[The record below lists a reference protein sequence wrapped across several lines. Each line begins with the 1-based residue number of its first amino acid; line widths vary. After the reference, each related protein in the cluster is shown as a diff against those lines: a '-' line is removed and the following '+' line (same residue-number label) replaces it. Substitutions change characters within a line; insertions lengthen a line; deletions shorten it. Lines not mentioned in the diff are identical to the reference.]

1 MLEIRLLG
9 EFDVRLDG
17 QPVEIPSRPAQSL
30 LAYLA
35 LNPETKHR
43 REKLA
48 GLLWPDSEETNA
60 RSNLRHA
67 LWRLRK
73 AIGDEYFDADK
84 VTIAFKSIVDCELD
98 VYCLEGERIETETF
112 DALIKAASI
121 YGGDLLPGF
130 YESWVVLER
139 ERLRSAFEHV
149 VQRLLDLLIE
159 KGSWLEV
166 LEWGER
172 WIALGHV
179 PEPAFRALMTAY
191 SALGDS
197 SGLAAVYQRCWDAL
211 REELGVEPSEQTRS
225 TYEWLTKGGDPKAA
239 RQTFLEREDSSATA
253 TKMLFKQWRERGV
266 EILELASL
274 AMVHAARTD
283 ESYEPEDASLLIRSA
298 LHHEV
303 DVKPWIKRTSSPQV
317 AVAALNAVLEGY
329 PKPATRMRIVE
340 ELADLKVQEAEEALL
355 QVVDGEDSSAIR
367 SEAAVAVARRGQRR
381 KVLELLLKDLN
392 THGEDTA
399 LAALAAVAD
408 EIGLPEDMGPYPKL
422 PVFIGFAKRRWQ
434 FHRDSIR
441 RQVIHGSRGAALCAA
456 LIGTTAPFFTAIT
469 SPESFRLGVEI
480 VPIPPWIL
488 LGAFTLLIIGGV
500 QGAASSLA
508 MGLADVMWDDWR
520 RRRRRILLGIFAGF
534 VFSGYLILFTLLG
547 LYDLPTTPGVFIPVY
562 LVYGVVLGAM
572 FSFMIPRLGDHVS
585 LRVQLKRFFVVTT
598 VIGFATIFQMYFCYR
613 ELDIPYLIFRA
624 LFPIMIALGLGLSLR
639 EYKVNR

>member
-9 EFDVRLDG
+9 EFDVRLNG

-48 GLLWPDSEETNA
+48 GLLWPESEETNA

-73 AIGDEYFDADK
+73 AIGEEYFVADK
-84 VTIAFKSIVDCELD
+84 VTIAFKVLEDCEFD
-98 VYCLEGERIETETF
+98 VYCLEGERIKTETV
-112 DALIKAASI
+112 DALIKAVSV

-149 VQRLLDLLIE
+149 IQRLLDLLME

-179 PEPAFRALMTAY
+179 PEPAFRALMAAY
-191 SALGDS
+191 GALGDS
-197 SGLAAVYQRCWDAL
+197 SGLAAVYIRCCDAL
-211 REELGVEPSEQTRS
+211 QEELGVEPSEQTRS
-225 TYEWLTKGGDPKAA
+225 MYEWLAKGGDPKTV
-239 RQTFLEREDSSATA
+239 RQTYVEREISSATA
-253 TKMLFKQWRERGV
+253 IQMLLKQWRERGV
-266 EILELASL
+266 ETLELASL

-283 ESYEPEDASLLIRSA
+283 EPYEPEDASLLIRSA

-329 PKPATRMRIVE
+329 PKPSTRMRIVE
-340 ELADLKVQEAEEALL
+340 ELADLKSREAEEALL
-355 QVVDGEDSSAIR
+355 QIVEGDDSPAIR
-367 SEAAVAVARRGQRR
+367 SEAAVAVARKGRQR
-381 KVLELLLKDLN
+381 KVVEILLDGLN
-392 THGEDTA
+392 KPGEDTA

-408 EIGLPEDMGPYPKL
+408 EIGLPEDIGPYPKL
-422 PVFIGFAKRRWQ
+422 PVFLGYVKRRWQ

-441 RQVIHGSRGAALCAA
+441 RQVILGLRGAAICSA
-456 LIGTTAPFFTAIT
+456 LIGTTAPFFISIT
-469 SPESFRLGVEI
+469 SPEAFRTSVEV
-480 VPIPPWIL
+480 VPIAPWIL
-488 LGAFTLLIIGGV
+488 LGAFTLLVIGGV

-508 MGLADVMWDDWR
+508 VGLADIIWDDQR
-520 RRRRRILLGIFAGF
+520 RGRRRIYLGILAGF
-534 VFSGYLILFTLLG
+534 VFSGYLILFTSLR
-547 LYDLPTTPGVFIPVY
+547 LYDLPTPPVVYIPVY
-562 LVYGVVLGAM
+562 LLYGVVLGAM
-572 FSFMIPRLGDHVS
+572 FSFMIPQLGTHLS
-585 LRVQLKRFFVVTT
+585 YRGLLTRFLWVAV
-598 VIGFATIFQMYFCYR
+598 VIGFATTLQMYFCYR
-613 ELDIPYLIFRA
+613 ELDIRYYIFRA
-624 LFPIMIALGLGLSLR
+624 LFPIMLALGLGWSLR
-639 EYKVNR
+639 ENKNSK